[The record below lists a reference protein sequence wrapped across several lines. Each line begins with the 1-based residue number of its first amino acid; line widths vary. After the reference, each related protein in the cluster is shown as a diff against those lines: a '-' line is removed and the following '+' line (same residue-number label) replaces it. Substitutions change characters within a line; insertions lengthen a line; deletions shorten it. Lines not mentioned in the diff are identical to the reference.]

1 MRDLQTIQK
10 TFRVFQILARVAFIL
25 TIVGASIC
33 AAGVLCCAVWSAG
46 GRVFSL
52 FGEPIAIPNGGDAR
66 QLMGQLIGNMIYLG
80 ADAMLLGFAG
90 QYFRIEQAECTPFTL
105 RGADLIRRLGIRC
118 IWIPIAAIA
127 VAAAIGAC
135 LGVKCG
141 SASNLPGI
149 VTGVVLILAS
159 LIFRYGA
166 ELEARASA
174 NKAAEAVE

>member
-90 QYFRIEQAECTPFTL
+90 QYFRIEQAEGTPFTL
-105 RGADLIRRLGIRC
+105 RGADLIRRLGMPRSEVRQREQSPRHRHRRRADPGLPDLPLRRGAGAARIGHQDRGGIRMMLRNA
-118 IWIPIAAIA
+118 PG
-127 VAAAIGAC
+127 GA
-135 LGVKCG
+135 
-141 SASNLPGI
+141 
-149 VTGVVLILAS
+149 
-159 LIFRYGA
+159 
-166 ELEARASA
+166 
-174 NKAAEAVE
+174 